1 MCITGDIRVVTVA
14 IANSHHTGA
23 LAVYL
28 PRLTERG
35 LWVQLICSSPA
46 AHGVAPFGGT
56 EPLFSPNPIA
66 AGIPTHGDPIL
77 LDVSSSIMTLNSARQ
92 LVARGKRFP
101 GKWAMDADG
110 QPSDDPN
117 AVVSGGGSLLPVGA
131 FDHGHKVRLP
141 GDHAMTRQRQAAAE
155 GVPLA
160 GGLMESLRPAALAAG
175 LVLPQP
181 L

>member
-1 MCITGDIRVVTVA
+1 V
-14 IANSHHTGA
+14 GA
-23 LAVYL
+23 
-28 PRLTERG
+28 T
-35 LWVQLICSSPA
+35 
-46 AHGVAPFGGT
+46 
-56 EPLFSPNPIA
+56 
-66 AGIPTHGDPIL
+66 DL
-77 LDVSSSIMTLNSARQ
+77 LVS
-92 LVARGKRFP
+92 GERFP

-141 GDHAMTRQRQAAAE
+141 GEHAMTRQRQAAAE

-160 GGLMESLRPAALAAG
+160 AGLIESLRRAALAAG
-175 LVLPQP
+175 VALPQS